1 MSNYNHATSDVA
13 GGNDAFVQMWNSG
26 RELDEIAIR
35 FSISKKAVI
44 SRAAKLRRTGAEL
57 VRRSPR
63 RESET
68 GQMRRCLG
76 CGRSFMSAHVGNRL
90 CWSCSDDEAM
100 GGLI

>member
-1 MSNYNHATSDVA
+1 METNSHAAGEAS
-13 GGNDAFVQMWNSG
+13 GGNEAFVHMWNAG
-26 RELDEIAIR
+26 RELDEIASR
-35 FSISKKAVI
+35 FSISRKAVI
-44 SRAAKLRRTGAEL
+44 TRAAKLRRTGTEL

-63 RESET
+63 PDSEN